1 MSISSVLMQFVIH
14 VIWNVICASALAD
27 FNPRRAED
35 PEEELSVRVYMQGLK
50 LSEPLRYTLQD
61 PVKHRL
67 TNKFKLPDP
76 VIFFSEQESELPSPP
91 SPTYRGLS
99 GKVHWSKI
107 TFTDPSHIS
116 STFSISIIYNTHFS
130 TATLQKISKHNV
142 NVNFC
147 LKQTHQFANNSLK

>member
-1 MSISSVLMQFVIH
+1 MSVSVLMQFVIH

-27 FNPRRAED
+27 LNPRRSED

-61 PVKHRL
+61 PVKHCL
-67 TNKFKLPDP
+67 TKKFKLPDP

-99 GKVHWSKI
+99 GKVHWSEI
-107 TFTDPSHIS
+107 TFTDPSHFFNFNYLQY
-116 STFSISIIYNTHFS
+116 TFFNS
-130 TATLQKISKHNV
+130 
-142 NVNFC
+142 NF
-147 LKQTHQFANNSLK
+147 TENI